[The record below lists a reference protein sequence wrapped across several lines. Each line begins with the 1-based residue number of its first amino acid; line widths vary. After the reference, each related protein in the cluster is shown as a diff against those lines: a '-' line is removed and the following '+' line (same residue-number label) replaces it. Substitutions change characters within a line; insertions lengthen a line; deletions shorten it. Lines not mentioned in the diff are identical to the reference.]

1 MAGGKGGLIMEYLGL
16 PLWGDYL
23 LKGILI
29 FAGLSSAAVVLTRAG
44 RSPYLAFVL
53 VVPFVQVI
61 AIWLLAFAD
70 WSKRQND

>member
-1 MAGGKGGLIMEYLGL
+1 MSYLGL

-29 FAGLSSAAVVLTRAG
+29 FIGLSSAAVILTRTG
-44 RSPYLAFVL
+44 RSPYLAFLLVL
-53 VVPFVQVI
+53 PYVQVI
-61 AIWLLAFAD
+61 GVWLLAFSD